1 MFTGIIRGV
10 GRIAEQTNIGGDRRV
25 TIDNQGANLPS
36 LNNGDSVAVN
46 GVCLTV
52 VETTAAGFSA
62 DISLETLGLT
72 TFGEL
77 STSSEV
83 NLEPAL
89 CVGEPLGGHLLT
101 GHVDGVGRVLEV
113 KESARSATIHLAAEA
128 ELAPY
133 IARKGAIAVD
143 GVSLTV
149 NHVENTMFA
158 VNFSVNIVP
167 HTQEKTIIL
176 GYKAGTAVNIEV
188 DIIARYLE
196 RLAPSRDVS
205 AGINLKLLKKHGY
218 TSTD

>member
-1 MFTGIIRGV
+1 M

-89 CVGEPLGGHLLT
+89 CV
-101 GHVDGVGRVLEV
+101 
-113 KESARSATIHLAAEA
+113 
-128 ELAPY
+128 
-133 IARKGAIAVD
+133 
-143 GVSLTV
+143 
-149 NHVENTMFA
+149 
-158 VNFSVNIVP
+158 
-167 HTQEKTIIL
+167 
-176 GYKAGTAVNIEV
+176 
-188 DIIARYLE
+188 
-196 RLAPSRDVS
+196 
-205 AGINLKLLKKHGY
+205 
-218 TSTD
+218 

>member
-1 MFTGIIRGV
+1 MRGDV
-10 GRIAEQTNIGGDRRV
+10 YKRQ
-25 TIDNQGANLPS
+25 
-36 LNNGDSVAVN
+36 
-46 GVCLTV
+46 

-62 DISLETLGLT
+62 EISLETLGLT

-89 CVGEPLGGHLLT
+89 SVGEPLGGHLLT

-167 HTQEKTIIL
+167 HTQ
-176 GYKAGTAVNIEV
+176 
-188 DIIARYLE
+188 
-196 RLAPSRDVS
+196 
-205 AGINLKLLKKHGY
+205 
-218 TSTD
+218 